1 MAIKDWFMVSPKI
14 VKTFRVGYSVIKVLS
29 DDTIWEY
36 NIGPEIPILSRRW
49 RLLE

>member
-1 MAIKDWFMVSPKI
+1 MAIKDWFMVKPKV
-14 VKTFRVGYSVIKVLS
+14 VKVLRVGYSVVKVLD

-36 NIGPEIPILSRRW
+36 TLNDMVPVNKKKW